1 MTDLDKSASP
11 ILIAPSILSADFAN
25 LATEVDAVI
34 SDGADWI
41 HFDAMDNHFVP
52 NLTIGPGVLKSLRR
66 HTGAVIDAHLMV
78 SPTDS
83 IAEEFVK
90 AGATI
95 VTIHTEATDHIDR
108 TLSML
113 RSLGVKTGLAFNP
126 ATPLSTLEYVISKV
140 DLILIMSVNPGF
152 GGQKFIPEVLPKVAA
167 ARKMIDAHFKETG
180 HAIDLE
186 VDGGVGAGNAAALAR
201 AGANV
206 LVAGSAVFGKA
217 DASRYRNAISAIR
230 DAALSGLKN

>member
-95 VTIHTEATDHIDR
+95 VTIHAEATDHIDR

-152 GGQKFIPEVLPKVAA
+152 GGRNLSPKYSRKLPL
-167 ARKMIDAHFKETG
+167 RG
-180 HAIDLE
+180 
-186 VDGGVGAGNAAALAR
+186 R
-201 AGANV
+201 
-206 LVAGSAVFGKA
+206 
-217 DASRYRNAISAIR
+217 
-230 DAALSGLKN
+230 